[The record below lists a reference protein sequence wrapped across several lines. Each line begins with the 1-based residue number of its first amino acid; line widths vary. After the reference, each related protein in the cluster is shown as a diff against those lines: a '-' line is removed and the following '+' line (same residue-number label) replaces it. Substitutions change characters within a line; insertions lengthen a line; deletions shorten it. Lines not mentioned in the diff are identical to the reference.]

1 MATRAEDLKFRLAT
15 VELLRMAKKKYTYKK
30 LQEETNL
37 PVTVLSRYVKGHV
50 LPNSERA
57 REIWNVL
64 LRIINLEE
72 EIKRRLKWNDSG
84 FFDNTSIISDVEL
97 LNQAANYAIA
107 RFAGKRITK
116 VLTAAVDGI
125 PLATMIAKTLGVNL
139 IIAKP
144 VKEVGVS
151 AFLEETCV
159 LSESGCTITF
169 FVPRN
174 AIRRQ
179 KKIKERY
186 QTEREALEAIRR
198 WKNRGYEAYL
208 TSKDAS
214 RGYEVEILRI
224 YDSVLIVDDV
234 IKTGDVQSALV
245 NLVKKAKAE
254 VSGIFALIAVGDSWK
269 KKIKLP
275 KGCHVE
281 VILQL

>member
-15 VELLRMAKKKYTYKK
+15 VELLRIAKKKYTYKK

-151 AFLEETCV
+151 AFLEETCI
-159 LSESGCTITF
+159 LSESGYTMTF